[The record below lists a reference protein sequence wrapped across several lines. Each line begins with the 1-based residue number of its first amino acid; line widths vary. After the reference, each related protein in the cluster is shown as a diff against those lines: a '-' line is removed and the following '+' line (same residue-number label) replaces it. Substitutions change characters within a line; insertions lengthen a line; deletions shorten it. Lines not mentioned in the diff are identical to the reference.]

1 MRLIHG
7 VRAVAAV
14 AALAMILDG
23 CNGSKGTSNAIPPVA
38 APPPVTLGSNGF
50 VYDATFLGKSHFL
63 KPATNLGSFGIDLV
77 VKPQNLA
84 GLEQYAA
91 AISIKGGPV
100 YRHFLT
106 TQEMADRFLATTAD
120 YAAARKYLE
129 RFGLTVTGWKQRYLV
144 HAAGTQRQLER
155 ALNTSFGWYQHDSEV
170 FFGPMSAPRVPAG
183 VPIVG
188 SPNVVYR
195 TKAQQPSMVTAA
207 TNGIQSG
214 YSPQQLQ
221 NAFDYTGIYNLFY
234 FGAGITI
241 GIVGSGPISFQI
253 GHHQG
258 DLEAMRAL
266 YHATGTN
273 TVSFLPVK
281 GGSFSTPPLVTPLCT
296 ESRRS
301 EFAAAAVA
309 NLVVQSRGRFGAAH
323 DRASRFARA
332 AGDDRL
338 LPRLRKSRSKH
349 RLLRAGR
356 TSRRR

>member
-38 APPPVTLGSNGF
+38 APPPATLGSNGF

-77 VKPQNLA
+77 VKPQSLS

-91 AISIKGGPV
+91 AVSVKGSPD
-100 YRHFLT
+100 YHHFLT
-106 TQEMADRFLATTAD
+106 TQEMADRFLATASD

-129 RFGLTVTGWKQRYLV
+129 GFGLTVTGWKQRYLL

-155 ALNTSFGWYQHDSEV
+155 ALNAKFGWYQHGNEV
-170 FFGPMSAPRVPAG
+170 FFGPMTAPHVPAG

-195 TKAQQPSMVTAA
+195 TKAQQPSVVTAT
-207 TNGIQSG
+207 TNGVQSG

-234 FGAGITI
+234 FGSGITI
-241 GIVGSGPISFQI
+241 GIVGSGPVLAADRSPP
-253 GHHQG
+253 GRPRSHARTLSRDRHQHSLVLAG
-258 DLEAMRAL
+258 EGRQLQHPAARHGAL
-266 YHATGTN
+266 HG
-273 TVSFLPVK
+273 P
-281 GGSFSTPPLVTPLCT
+281 
-296 ESRRS
+296 RRS
-301 EFAAAAVA
+301 EFAAVA
-309 NLVVQSRGRFGAAH
+309 IADLDLQPRGRTGTGH
-323 DRASRFARA
+323 DRASRI
-332 AGDDRL
+332 AGASSHDRL
-338 LPRLRKSRSKH
+338 LSRVRK
-349 RLLRAGR
+349 G
-356 TSRRR
+356 